1 MAPPAFLDGSP
12 QGRRTTNG
20 SRKQGLFLPNKW
32 AVAPECH
39 FQIVMSNTV
48 YWKSALD
55 LVALHL
61 DLRTRLYLIH
71 IRSCGT

>member
-12 QGRRTTNG
+12 QGPRTTNG
-20 SRKQGLFLPNKW
+20 SRKQGLFLSNKW

-39 FQIVMSNTV
+39 FQIVMNNTV
-48 YWKSALD
+48 YCKTLLD

-61 DLRTRLYLIH
+61 GLRPRLYLIH